1 MTPLV
6 AGLLAIAL
14 LAAVADWAVIWA
26 GGPRGRAV
34 EIVAKPLV
42 TVALLLAAVAWPV
55 EGPTAA
61 AARPWLVLGLAA
73 SLAGDALLL
82 PPGRFTLG
90 LAAFLVAHLAYLG
103 GFLTAGVT
111 VAWLVAGGVAAA
123 LLAGT
128 VGVRL
133 VGLAR
138 RVGLGVPVGLYLVAI
153 CAMAAVA
160 TATGELVAIAG
171 AWLFVA
177 SDSLL
182 GWGRFREPKPGLPR
196 GGGRELGVA
205 VMVTYHAAQL
215 LILLALVA

>member
-1 MTPLV
+1 MTPLI
-6 AGLLAIAL
+6 AGLLAVAG
-14 LAAVADWAVIWA
+14 LAAVADWAAVWK

-34 EIVAKPLV
+34 EVIAKPLV
-42 TVALLLAAVAWPV
+42 TLALLVAAIASPV
-55 EGPTAA
+55 EGPVAA

-103 GFLTAGVT
+103 GFLTGGVT
-111 VAWLVAGGVAAA
+111 VPWLVAGCVAAA

-128 VGVRL
+128 VGTVLVR
-133 VGLAR
+133 LAR
-138 RVGLGVPVGLYLVAI
+138 RVGLAVPVALYLVAI

-160 TATGELVAIAG
+160 TGTCESVAIAG

-177 SDSLL
+177 SDALL
-182 GWGRFREPKPGLPR
+182 GWGRFREPQAGVTR
-196 GGGRELGVA
+196 GGGRVLNVA

-215 LILLALVA
+215 LILLALAG

>member
-1 MTPLV
+1 VTALL
-6 AGLLAIAL
+6 AGLLAIAG
-14 LAAVADWAVIWA
+14 LAAVADWAAIWR
-26 GGPRGRAV
+26 GGPRGRTI
-34 EIVAKPLV
+34 ELVAKPLA
-42 TVALLLAAVAWPV
+42 TLALLVAAIAWPV
-55 EGPTAA
+55 ADPVAA
-61 AARPWLVLGLAA
+61 AVRPWLVLGLAA

-103 GFLTAGVT
+103 GFLTVGVQPPWLALGFAGVA
-111 VAWLVAGGVAAA
+111 V
-123 LLAGT
+123 LAGT

-133 VGLAR
+133 VRGAR
-138 RVGLGVPVGLYLVAI
+138 RVGLAVPVALYLVAI

-160 TATGELVAIAG
+160 TGTGEALAIGG

-177 SDSLL
+177 SDALL
-182 GWGRFREPKPGLPR
+182 GWGRFRDPEPGLPR